1 MRGAAE
7 LRVGLFAVVA
17 IAAMVYV
24 SMATRDNP
32 FKDQGYT
39 LHARLG
45 SAQGLRD
52 GSAVELAGVK
62 VGAID
67 VIRVEENQAVADIS
81 MKSDFKLP
89 LDSKVVVASRGLLG
103 DTLLKITTGT
113 AVETLGDGD
122 WIEASLPP
130 PSIAD
135 LQSQLGT
142 IATDIQAIT
151 GSLRLMLDSEET
163 RGSVTAIIRNVEGLT
178 GEFESITRRNGED
191 LDAVI
196 DNMRRLTESIA
207 EIVDESRPDIADELD
222 AIKQATG
229 TLNQGLI
236 RVESIAAKID
246 EGEGTIGQL
255 VNDDTLIRSVNDT
268 VADIGDLVA
277 SVNRFQIEVL
287 YRGEFHFTHRGPTVG
302 FGMKNTVGVRVKP
315 KPDYWYLFEFVDDPQ
330 GDLDEEVIYNDVGE
344 GYDRRSEVTR
354 KRSLQVSLMFA
365 KRFKDLVLRFGLKEG
380 TGGAGVDLYLLH
392 DRLSFHL
399 DVHDF
404 KWAGWPERIGVPNVH
419 FRLQVVPMDHIYVT
433 AGVDNIVNGI
443 VSESPTWFVGAG
455 LWFTDND
462 LKWILGNLP
471 LGAL

>member
-7 LRVGLFAVVA
+7 VRVGLFAALA
-17 IAAMVYV
+17 IGAMVYF

-32 FKDQGYT
+32 FKDAGYV

-45 SAQGLRD
+45 SAQGLRN

-62 VGAID
+62 AGAVD
-67 VIRVEENQAVADIS
+67 VIRIEENQAVADLS
-81 MKSDFKLP
+81 MKPGFKIP
-89 LDSKVVVASRGLLG
+89 IDSSVVVSSRGLLG
-103 DTLLKITTGT
+103 DTILKITTGV
-113 AVETLGDGD
+113 ASESLHDGD
-122 WIEASLPP
+122 WIEAVAPP

-135 LQSQLGT
+135 LQEQLGN

-151 GSLRLMLDSEET
+151 GSLRTMLDSEET
-163 RGSVTAIIRNVEGLT
+163 RGSVRAILQNVEGLT

-196 DNMRRLTESIA
+196 DNMRRLTEA
-207 EIVDESRPDIADELD
+207 LTLLVDESRPDIADELD
-222 AIKQATG
+222 AIKEATT
-229 TLNQGLI
+229 TLNSGLR

-255 VNDDTLIRSVNDT
+255 INDDTLIRSVT
-268 VADIGDLVA
+268 ETAADVGDIVA
-277 SVNRFQIEVL
+277 SVNRFQLEVM

-302 FGMKNTVGVRVKP
+302 FGMKNTIGVRVKP
-315 KPDYWYLFEFVDDPQ
+315 KPDYWYLFEFVDDPA
-330 GDLDEEVIYNDVGE
+330 GDINEEVLYTDSGS
-344 GYDRRSEVTR
+344 GYERRSEVTR
-354 KRSLQVSLMFA
+354 KRTLQVSLMFA
-365 KRFKDLVLRFGLKEG
+365 KRFKDLVVRFGLKEG
-380 TGGAGVDLYLLH
+380 AGGAGADLYLLH

-404 KWAGWPERIGVPNVH
+404 MWAGWPERRGVPNLH
-419 FRLQVVPMDHIYVT
+419 FRFQVAPLEHVYVA
-433 AGVDNIVNGI
+433 AGVDNLVNGI
-443 VSESPTWFVGAG
+443 LDESPTWFVGAG

-462 LKWILGNLP
+462 LKWIVGNLP

>member
-1 MRGAAE
+1 MRGGAE
-7 LRVGLFAVVA
+7 LRVGLFTVVA
-17 IAAMVYV
+17 IVAMVYV

-32 FKDQGYT
+32 FKEQGYSI
-39 LHARLG
+39 HARLG
-45 SAQGLRD
+45 SAQGLRN

-67 VIRVEENQAVADIS
+67 IIRIEENQAVADLS
-81 MKSDFKLP
+81 MKPGFEIP
-89 LDSKVVVASRGLLG
+89 LDSSVVVASRGLLG
-103 DTLLKITTGT
+103 DTILKITTGV
-113 AVETLGDGD
+113 APDHLQEGD
-122 WIEASLPP
+122 WIEAAKPP

-135 LQSQLGT
+135 LQGQLGT

-151 GSLRLMLDSEET
+151 GSLRTMLDSDET
-163 RGSVTAIIRNVEGLT
+163 RGSVTAILRNVEGLT
-178 GEFESITRRNGED
+178 GEFEQITRRNGED

-196 DNMRRLTESIA
+196 ENMRRLTESLA
-207 EIVDESRPDIADELD
+207 EIIDESRPDIAGELD
-222 AIKQATG
+222 AIREATD
-229 TLNQGLI
+229 TLNSGLQ
-236 RVESIAAKID
+236 RVESIASKID

-277 SVNRFQIEVL
+277 SVNRFQLEVL
-287 YRGEFHFTHRGPTVG
+287 YRGEFHLTHRGPTVG
-302 FGMKNTVGVRVKP
+302 FGMKNIIGVRVKP
-315 KPDYWYLFEFVDDPQ
+315 KPDYWYLFEFVDDPE
-330 GDLDEEVIYNDVGE
+330 GDLNEEVIHVDSGS
-344 GYDRRSEVTR
+344 GYDSRSEVTR

-365 KRFKDLVLRFGLKEG
+365 KRFKDLVVRFGLKEG
-380 TGGAGVDLYLLH
+380 AGGAGVDLYLLN
-392 DRLSFHL
+392 DRLSLHL

-404 KWAGWPERIGVPNVH
+404 PWAGWPDRRGVPNVH
-419 FRLQVVPMDHIYVT
+419 FRAQIVPLEHIYVT

-443 VSESPTWFVGAG
+443 LDESPTWFVGAG